1 MTRTEDVLA
10 RAGVAAKAAIL
21 AKRLRRV
28 MGMWH
33 RDWKRERANTFD
45 HILSHSG
52 LKSCIKLQG

>member
-1 MTRTEDVLA
+1 MTSTEELLA
-10 RAGVAAKAAIL
+10 RAGVAASAAIL

-33 RDWKRERANTFD
+33 QDWKRERANTFD
-45 HILSHSG
+45 HILRHSG